1 MFSFSDVIIFR
12 FNGIIK
18 QKDTTSKILN
28 NRLPRTIALPPRII
42 APGYYSRNYDK

>member
-28 NRLPRTIALPPRII
+28 YRLPRMIAFLPLIV
-42 APGYYSRNYDK
+42 PGYYSRNYDK